1 MSDQTLGSP
10 IRLGDDGPFEQSLRP
25 ATLREFIGQPQ
36 KTDNLKTYIQ
46 GALGRGEP
54 LDHVL
59 LSGPPG
65 LGKTTLAGVIA
76 AELGKP
82 LRATS
87 GPALD
92 KKGDITAVL
101 TDLAAGE
108 VLFIDE
114 IHRLRK
120 PLEEI
125 LYKAMEDCAVD
136 IVIGQ
141 GPGARSIT
149 LALQPFTLI
158 GATTRSGLLSAPL
171 RDRFGIS
178 LHFDFY
184 PLDDLTTIVRRSAEI
199 LRVAIAPEAA
209 VAIAARSRGTPRIA
223 NRLLR
228 RLRDFA
234 EVKGSGRIDTAIAAS
249 SFSALAV
256 DDRGFDE
263 MDRRILRTILDKFG
277 GGPVGLSTI
286 ATALQEERET
296 IEDVYEPYLIQ
307 EGYMHITPRG
317 RVVTQKT
324 LDCFGRPP
332 SPGSGR
338 LF

>member
-10 IRLGDDGPFEQSLRP
+10 LRRGEDGPFEQSLRP
-25 ATLREFIGQPQ
+25 ATLREFIGQRQ
-36 KTDNLKTYIQ
+36 KTENLKTYIQ

-92 KKGDITAVL
+92 RKGDITAVL
-101 TDLAAGE
+101 TDLAPGE

-114 IHRLRK
+114 IHRLKK

-141 GPGARSIT
+141 GPGARTVT

-184 PLDDLTTIVRRSAEI
+184 LLAELTTIVRRSAEI
-199 LRVAIAPEAA
+199 LRVEIAAEASE
-209 VAIAARSRGTPRIA
+209 AIAARSRGTPRIA

-234 EVKGSGRIDTAIAAS
+234 EVKGSGRIDPAIAAT
-249 SFSALAV
+249 SFAALAV

-263 MDRRILRTILDKFG
+263 MDRRILLTILDKFA

-324 LDCFGRPP
+324 LDSFGRKSP
-332 SPGSGR
+332 SGEGR